1 MIEENQTY
9 SDTNLDNN
17 LLENV
22 ASKIGLENYLQN
34 IAGSLSHGQKQWL
47 EIGMLLAQECELL
60 MLDEPVAGMTDEET
74 EKTAILLKEISKER
88 SLIVIEHDINFI
100 ESLLCSVK
108 VLNEGTVLAEGTM
121 ADLKKNKEVIEVYL
135 GR

>member
-1 MIEENQTY
+1 
-9 SDTNLDNN
+9 
-17 LLENV
+17 
-22 ASKIGLENYLQN
+22 
-34 IAGSLSHGQKQWL
+34 
-47 EIGMLLAQECELL
+47 MLLAQECELL

-88 SLIVIEHDINFI
+88 SLIVIEHDIDFI

>member
-1 MIEENQTY
+1 MGVSLTLIR
-9 SDTNLDNN
+9 LCG
-17 LLENV
+17 
-22 ASKIGLENYLQN
+22 AS
-34 IAGSLSHGQKQWL
+34 WF
-47 EIGMLLAQECELL
+47 
-60 MLDEPVAGMTDEET
+60 
-74 EKTAILLKEISKER
+74 SKER
-88 SLIVIEHDINFI
+88 SLIVIEHDIDFI